1 MFSKLNPIQL
11 LGIFDFVAVI
21 GLVAFA
27 YAVLSH

>member
-1 MFSKLNPIQL
+1 MFTKLNPIQV

-27 YAVLSH
+27 YAVLA